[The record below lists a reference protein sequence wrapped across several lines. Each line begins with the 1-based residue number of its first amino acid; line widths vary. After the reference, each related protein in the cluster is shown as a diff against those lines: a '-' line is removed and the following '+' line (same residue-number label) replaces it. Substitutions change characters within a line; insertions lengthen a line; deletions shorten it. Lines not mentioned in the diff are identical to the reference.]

1 MEDFQV
7 KDLVGDIGM
16 SVIGIAILNIALK
29 NMLMIMVDVM
39 LIVGDRLL

>member
-16 SVIGIAILNIALK
+16 SAIGIAILNYAFK
-29 NMLMIMVDVM
+29 NILLIMVDVM

>member
-16 SVIGIAILNIALK
+16 SAIGIAILNIALK